1 MMACFW
7 QTYFYGEIQRVCCQ
21 FEVEVC
27 SSHRSSMLC
36 DRGGLLPPILQESI
50 PPIVSFHMGSLGFMA
65 PFQFTKTVG
74 HSEKSIYKDYL
85 DKALK
90 GYSIRQC

>member
-1 MMACFW
+1 
-7 QTYFYGEIQRVCCQ
+7 
-21 FEVEVC
+21 
-27 SSHRSSMLC
+27 MLC

-50 PPIVSFHMGSLGFMA
+50 PPIVSFHMGSLGFLA